1 MENEE
6 KELLEVDLVS
16 PQEGK
21 EITEEVS
28 EDAFENVFT
37 KEKYKSEKEVVGS
50 YDALNGNFMIID
62 DIRSDF
68 GRMSNPTEIM
78 TLQKELKSLE
88 DEGRPSEEFLK
99 LARQVDEI
107 ANENAEDS
115 QAQILALEEDN
126 KELVEARRKQIDK
139 VTTLMEDEMSVDL
152 LIIHETILPEDIT
165 AKQISNLEKIIK

>member
-1 MENEE
+1 MTTIKAKKGEFVNLINGLFQVQ
-6 KELLEVDLVS
+6 ELK
-16 PQEGK
+16 GK
-21 EITEEVS
+21 EFSLTVLK
-28 EDAFENVFT
+28 N
-37 KEKYKSEKEVVGS
+37 
-50 YDALNGNFMIID
+50 
-62 DIRSDF
+62 IR
-68 GRMSNPTEIM
+68 